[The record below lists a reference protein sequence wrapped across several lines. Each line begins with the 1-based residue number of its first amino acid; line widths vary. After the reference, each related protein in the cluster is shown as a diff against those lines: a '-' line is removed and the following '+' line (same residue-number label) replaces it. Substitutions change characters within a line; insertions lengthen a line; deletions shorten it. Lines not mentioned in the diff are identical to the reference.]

1 MGALNSVGLWT
12 IIGLLGV
19 AVPVIIHLLYRKHR
33 RQTDWAAMELL
44 RKALVTR
51 SGQVKIEDLLILVL
65 RCLVLA
71 LLALALMRITL
82 DSKSVIGEERIGMV
96 VAIDASYSMNH
107 GEQSRFESA
116 VTKAREIFKTAKEG
130 DPVSIVLMS
139 SRPEILL
146 RTARYDPVQVE
157 AIFDAIDPAAE
168 EGAEGAGPNSL
179 NLETNIELLDEL
191 VAELKTPGKE
201 VFLITDSQEM
211 DWAELP
217 PAARDSLENL
227 QENANVFV
235 IPAVTEGEN
244 NLAIESLNYTSG
256 SLRKSGLARFTALVR
271 NTGRSSEEGAYVDF
285 FVDDTRIKRLTVGSL
300 AAGES
305 RPLAFT
311 TQFDSAGDVRLRAE
325 LSKDA
330 LLDDNV
336 RHAVARI
343 RPGISV
349 LLLEGDIES
358 VVGNRSGGY
367 YAKVALSPRG
377 SDEDGGVVVNE
388 IDPADFPLEK
398 LKDYDVVVM
407 NNVLTVSPSMA
418 KRLKRFVSEGGGLIV
433 FAGNRVEASAYNESL
448 GAAGEEILPAE
459 LGEISSSE
467 TEEGWTMEA
476 TKSDH
481 LLARLTARYPEKLL
495 DAIRITKQIEA
506 TPAENGEVLITSQS
520 GNPVL
525 LSRSTG
531 SGTVLLFTTSASKRW
546 NNLPREPLYT
556 ILLQQ
561 AVTMLTSD
569 PDRLQL
575 TVGNDASLPITNR
588 EAGEFVALF
597 KYPGGVM
604 SPDTKEPEEIRV
616 IQNGDQMAAPVSL
629 TTHGIYE
636 IKAEGDKPGV
646 VFAANV
652 NTSESNVRVV
662 ESAVLSNTLDS
673 IGVKVIRG
681 EGSMSNAIEKERR
694 GSELSQRLLLTALI
708 IFILQSIL
716 ARRFTNR
723 INRED
728 TKDLSTTLQMSQ
740 VAAARRS

>member
-12 IIGLLGV
+12 IIGLLGI
-19 AVPVIIHLLYRKHR
+19 AVPIIIHLLYRKHR

-65 RCLVLA
+65 RCLALA

-82 DSKSVIGEERIGMV
+82 DSNSAIGEKRIGMV

-107 GEQSRFESA
+107 GEFSRFKSA
-116 VTKAREIFKTAKEG
+116 VAKAEEILKQTAKEG

-146 RTARYDPVQVE
+146 RSARYDPVQVE
-157 AIFDAIDPAAE
+157 TILKALNS
-168 EGAEGAGPNSL
+168 AGPNSL

-191 VAELKTPGKE
+191 VAELKTPAKE

-217 PAARDSLENL
+217 PAALNSLENL

-235 IPAVTEGEN
+235 IPAVTEGED
-244 NLAIESLNYTSG
+244 NLAIESLNYTWG
-256 SLRKSGLARFTALVR
+256 SLRKSGEARFTALVR
-271 NTGRSSEEGAYVDF
+271 NTGRSSDESAILEF
-285 FVDDTRIKRLTVGSL
+285 FVDDTRTKRVAVGSL

-305 RPLAFT
+305 RPIEFT
-311 TQFDSAGDVRLRAE
+311 TQFDKAGNVSLRAE
-325 LSKDA
+325 LSKDGLA
-330 LLDDNV
+330 DDNV
-336 RHAVARI
+336 RYAVAQI
-343 RPGISV
+343 RPGIRV
-349 LLLEGDIES
+349 LLLEGDIEN

-367 YAKVALSPRG
+367 YAKVALSPQD
-377 SDEDGGVVVNE
+377 SDEEEGVIVNE
-388 IDPADFPLEK
+388 IDPADFALEK

-407 NNVLTVSPSMA
+407 NNVLTVSPSSA

-433 FAGNRVEASAYNESL
+433 FAGDRVEASDYNQSL
-448 GAAGEEILPAE
+448 GAAGEGILPAE
-459 LGEISSSE
+459 LGEVSSSE

-476 TKSDH
+476 AKSDH

-495 DAIRITKQIEA
+495 DAIRITKQFEA
-506 TPAENGEVLITSQS
+506 TPTENSEVLITSQS

-531 SGTVLLFTTSASKRW
+531 SGTILLFTTSASKRW
-546 NNLPREPLYT
+546 NNLPREPLYA

-575 TVGNDASLPITNR
+575 TVGNDASLLLTKR
-588 EAGEFVALF
+588 EAGEFVDLLR
-597 KYPGGVM
+597 
-604 SPDTKEPEEIRV
+604 PDTKEPEEIRV
-616 IQNGDQMAAPVSL
+616 IQNGDQLAAPVSL
-629 TTHGIYE
+629 TKRGIYE
-636 IKAEGDKPGV
+636 IKAEEGKPGV
-646 VFAANV
+646 AIAANV
-652 NTSESNVRVV
+652 NASESNVRIV
-662 ESAVLSNTLDS
+662 ESAALSNTLDS
-673 IGVKVIRG
+673 TGVQVLNR
-681 EGSMSNAIEKERR
+681 EGSTSKAIKDARR
-694 GSELSQRLLLTALI
+694 GSELSQRLLLAALI
-708 IFILQSIL
+708 VFILQSIL

-728 TKDLSTTLQMSQ
+728 IKDLSTTLQMSQ

>member
-19 AVPVIIHLLYRKHR
+19 AVPIIIHLLYRKHR

-65 RCLVLA
+65 RCLALA

-82 DSKSVIGEERIGMV
+82 DSNSAIGEKRIGMV

-107 GEQSRFESA
+107 GEFSRFQSA
-116 VTKAREIFKTAKEG
+116 VAKASEILEKTAKEG
-130 DPVSIVLMS
+130 DPISIILMS

-146 RTARYDPVQVE
+146 RSARYDPVQVKT
-157 AIFDAIDPAAE
+157 ILDALD
-168 EGAEGAGPNSL
+168 GAGPNSL

-191 VAELKTPGKE
+191 VAELKTPAKE

-217 PAARDSLENL
+217 PAALNSLENL

-235 IPAVTEGEN
+235 IPAVTEGED
-244 NLAIESLNYTSG
+244 NLAIESLNYTWG
-256 SLRKSGLARFTALVR
+256 SLRKSGEARFTALVR
-271 NTGRSSEEGAYVDF
+271 NTGRSSDESAILEFYI
-285 FVDDTRIKRLTVGSL
+285 DDTRTKRVAVGSL

-305 RPLAFT
+305 RPIEFT
-311 TQFDSAGDVRLRAE
+311 TQFDKAGNVRLRAE
-325 LSKDA
+325 LVNNDGLA
-330 LLDDNV
+330 DDNV
-336 RHAVARI
+336 RYAVAQI
-343 RPGISV
+343 RPGIRV
-349 LLLEGDIES
+349 LLLEGDIEN

-367 YAKVALSPRG
+367 YAKVALSPQD
-377 SDEDGGVVVNE
+377 SDEEEGVIVNE
-388 IDPADFPLEK
+388 IDPADFALEK

-407 NNVLTVSPSMA
+407 NNVLTVSPSSA

-433 FAGNRVEASAYNESL
+433 FAGDRVEASAYNQSL
-448 GAAGEEILPAE
+448 GAAGEGILPAE
-459 LGEISSSE
+459 LGEVSSSE

-476 TKSDH
+476 AKSDH

-495 DAIRITKQIEA
+495 DAIRITKQFEA
-506 TPAENGEVLITSQS
+506 TPTENSEVLITSQS

-546 NNLPREPLYT
+546 NNLPREPLYA

-575 TVGNDASLPITNR
+575 TVGNDASLPLTKR
-588 EAGEFVALF
+588 EAGEFVDLLR
-597 KYPGGVM
+597 
-604 SPDTKEPEEIRV
+604 PDTEEPEEIRV
-616 IQNGDQMAAPVSL
+616 IQNGDQLAAPVSL
-629 TTHGIYE
+629 TKRGIYE
-636 IKAEGDKPGV
+636 IKAEEGKPGV
-646 VFAANV
+646 AIAANV
-652 NTSESNVRVV
+652 NASESNVRVV
-662 ESAVLSNTLDS
+662 ESAALSNTLDS
-673 IGVKVIRG
+673 TGVQVLDR
-681 EGSMSNAIEKERR
+681 EGSTSKAIEDARR
-694 GSELSQRLLLTALI
+694 GSELSQRLLLAALI
-708 IFILQSIL
+708 VFILQSIL

-723 INRED
+723 INREG

-740 VAAARRS
+740 VAAARRT

>member
-12 IIGLLGV
+12 IIGLLGI
-19 AVPVIIHLLYRKHR
+19 AVPIIIHLLYRKHR

-51 SGQVKIEDLLILVL
+51 SGQVKIEDLLILAL
-65 RCLVLA
+65 RCLALA

-82 DSKSVIGEERIGMV
+82 DPNSAIGEKRIGMV

-107 GEQSRFESA
+107 GEFSRFNSA
-116 VTKAREIFKTAKEG
+116 VAKAREILEKTAKEG
-130 DPVSIVLMS
+130 DPVSIILMS

-146 RTARYDPVQVE
+146 RSARYDPVQVKT
-157 AIFDAIDPAAE
+157 ILDALD
-168 EGAEGAGPNSL
+168 GAGPNSL

-191 VAELKTPGKE
+191 VAELKTPAKE

-217 PAARDSLENL
+217 PAARNSLENL

-235 IPAVTEGEN
+235 IPAVTEGED
-244 NLAIESLNYTSG
+244 NLAIESLNYTWG
-256 SLRKSGLARFTALVR
+256 SLRKSGEARFTALVR
-271 NTGRSSEEGAYVDF
+271 NTGRSSEESATLEF
-285 FVDDTRIKRLTVGSL
+285 SIDDTLTKRVAVGSL

-305 RPLAFT
+305 RPIEFT
-311 TQFDSAGDVRLRAE
+311 TQFEKAGNVSLRAE
-325 LSKDA
+325 LSKDDLA
-330 LLDDNV
+330 DDNV

-343 RPGISV
+343 RPGIRV
-349 LLLEGDIES
+349 LLLEGDIEN

-367 YAKVALSPRG
+367 YAKVALSPQD
-377 SDEDGGVVVNE
+377 SDEEEGVVVNE
-388 IDPADFPLEK
+388 IDPADFALEK
-398 LKDYDVVVM
+398 LKDYDVVVI
-407 NNVLTVSPSMA
+407 NNVLTVSPSTA

-433 FAGNRVEASAYNESL
+433 FAGDRVEASAYNQSL
-448 GAAGEEILPAE
+448 GAAGEGILPGE
-459 LGEISSSE
+459 LGEVSSSE

-476 TKSDH
+476 AKSDH

-506 TPAENGEVLITSQS
+506 TPTENGEVLITSQS

-531 SGTVLLFTTSASKRW
+531 AGTVLLFTTSASKRW
-546 NNLPREPLYT
+546 NNLPREPLYA

-575 TVGNDASLPITNR
+575 TVGNDASLPLTKR
-588 EAGEFVALF
+588 EAGEFVDLLR
-597 KYPGGVM
+597 PG
-604 SPDTKEPEEIRV
+604 TEEPEEIRV
-616 IQNGDQMAAPVSL
+616 IQNGDQLAAPVSL
-629 TTHGIYE
+629 TKHGIYE
-636 IKAEGDKPGV
+636 IKAEEGKPGV
-646 VFAANV
+646 AMAANV
-652 NTSESNVRVV
+652 NASESNVRVV
-662 ESAVLSNTLDS
+662 ESAALSNTLDS
-673 IGVKVIRG
+673 TGVQVLNR
-681 EGSMSNAIEKERR
+681 EGSTSKAIEDARR
-694 GSELSQRLLLTALI
+694 GSELSQRLLLAALI
-708 IFILQSIL
+708 VFILQSIL

-723 INRED
+723 INKDD

>member
-12 IIGLLGV
+12 IIGLLGI
-19 AVPVIIHLLYRKHR
+19 AVPIIIHLLYRKHR

-65 RCLVLA
+65 RCLALV

-82 DSKSVIGEERIGMV
+82 DSNSAIGEKRIGMV

-107 GEQSRFESA
+107 GEFSRFKSA
-116 VTKAREIFKTAKEG
+116 VAKAEEILKQTAKEG

-146 RTARYDPVQVE
+146 RSARYDPVQVE
-157 AIFDAIDPAAE
+157 TILKALNS
-168 EGAEGAGPNSL
+168 AGPNSL

-191 VAELKTPGKE
+191 VAELKTPAKE

-217 PAARDSLENL
+217 PAALNSLENL

-235 IPAVTEGEN
+235 IPAVTEGED
-244 NLAIESLNYTSG
+244 NLAIESLNYTWG
-256 SLRKSGLARFTALVR
+256 SLRKSGEARFTALVR
-271 NTGRSSEEGAYVDF
+271 NTGRSSDESATLEF
-285 FVDDTRIKRLTVGSL
+285 FIDDTRTKRVAVGSL

-305 RPLAFT
+305 RPIEFT
-311 TQFDSAGDVRLRAE
+311 TQFDKAGNVRLRAE
-325 LSKDA
+325 LVNNDGLA
-330 LLDDNV
+330 DDNV
-336 RHAVARI
+336 RYAVAQI
-343 RPGISV
+343 RPGIRV
-349 LLLEGDIES
+349 LLLEGDIEN

-367 YAKVALSPRG
+367 YAKVALSPQD
-377 SDEDGGVVVNE
+377 SDEEEGVIVNE
-388 IDPADFPLEK
+388 IDPADFALEK

-407 NNVLTVSPSMA
+407 NNVLTVSPSSA

-433 FAGNRVEASAYNESL
+433 FAGDRVEASDYNQSL
-448 GAAGEEILPAE
+448 GAAGEGILPAE
-459 LGEISSSE
+459 LGEVSSSE

-476 TKSDH
+476 AKSDH

-495 DAIRITKQIEA
+495 DAIRITKQFEA
-506 TPAENGEVLITSQS
+506 TPTENSEVLITSQS

-546 NNLPREPLYT
+546 NNLPREPLYA

-561 AVTMLTSD
+561 AVTMLTSN

-575 TVGNDASLPITNR
+575 TVGNDASLLLTKR
-588 EAGEFVALF
+588 EAGEFVDLLR
-597 KYPGGVM
+597 
-604 SPDTKEPEEIRV
+604 PDTKEPEEIRV
-616 IQNGDQMAAPVSL
+616 IQNGDQLAAPVSL
-629 TTHGIYE
+629 TKRGIYE
-636 IKAEGDKPGV
+636 IKAEEGKPGV
-646 VFAANV
+646 AIAANV
-652 NTSESNVRVV
+652 NASESNVRIV
-662 ESAVLSNTLDS
+662 ESAALSNTLDS
-673 IGVKVIRG
+673 TGVQVLNR
-681 EGSMSNAIEKERR
+681 EGSPSKAIKDARR
-694 GSELSQRLLLTALI
+694 GSELSQRLLLAALI
-708 IFILQSIL
+708 VFILQSIL

-728 TKDLSTTLQMSQ
+728 IKDLSTTLQMSQ

>member
-12 IIGLLGV
+12 IIGLLGI
-19 AVPVIIHLLYRKHR
+19 AVPIIIHLLYRKHR

-65 RCLVLA
+65 RCLALA

-82 DSKSVIGEERIGMV
+82 DSNSAIGEKRIGMV

-107 GEQSRFESA
+107 GEFSRFKSA
-116 VTKAREIFKTAKEG
+116 VAKAEEILKQTAKEG

-146 RTARYDPVQVE
+146 RSARYDPVQVE
-157 AIFDAIDPAAE
+157 TILKALNS
-168 EGAEGAGPNSL
+168 AGPNSL

-191 VAELKTPGKE
+191 VAELKTPAKE

-217 PAARDSLENL
+217 PAALNSLENL

-235 IPAVTEGEN
+235 IPAVTEGED
-244 NLAIESLNYTSG
+244 NLAIESLNYTWG
-256 SLRKSGLARFTALVR
+256 SLRKSGEARFTALVR
-271 NTGRSSEEGAYVDF
+271 NTGRSSDESATLEF
-285 FVDDTRIKRLTVGSL
+285 FIDDTRTKRVAVGSL

-305 RPLAFT
+305 RPIEFT
-311 TQFDSAGDVRLRAE
+311 TQFDKAGNVRLRAE
-325 LSKDA
+325 LVNNDGLA
-330 LLDDNV
+330 DDNV
-336 RHAVARI
+336 RYAVAQI
-343 RPGISV
+343 RPGIRV
-349 LLLEGDIES
+349 LLLEGDIEN

-367 YAKVALSPRG
+367 YAKVALSPQD
-377 SDEDGGVVVNE
+377 SDEEEGVIVNE
-388 IDPADFPLEK
+388 IDPADFALEK

-407 NNVLTVSPSMA
+407 NNVLTVSPSSA

-433 FAGNRVEASAYNESL
+433 FAGDRVEASDYNQSL
-448 GAAGEEILPAE
+448 GAAGEGILPAE
-459 LGEISSSE
+459 LGEVSSSE

-476 TKSDH
+476 AKSDH

-495 DAIRITKQIEA
+495 DAIRITKQFEA
-506 TPAENGEVLITSQS
+506 TPTENSEVLITSQS

-546 NNLPREPLYT
+546 NNLPREPLYA

-561 AVTMLTSD
+561 AVTILTSN

-575 TVGNDASLPITNR
+575 TVGNDASLLLTKR
-588 EAGEFVALF
+588 EAGEFVDLLR
-597 KYPGGVM
+597 
-604 SPDTKEPEEIRV
+604 PDTKEPEEIRV
-616 IQNGDQMAAPVSL
+616 IQNGDQLAAPVSL
-629 TTHGIYE
+629 TKRGIYE
-636 IKAEGDKPGV
+636 IKAEEGKPGV
-646 VFAANV
+646 AIAANV
-652 NTSESNVRVV
+652 NASESNVRVV
-662 ESAVLSNTLDS
+662 ETAALENTLDS
-673 IGVKVIRG
+673 TGVQVLNR
-681 EGSMSNAIEKERR
+681 EGSPSKAIKDARR
-694 GSELSQRLLLTALI
+694 GSELSQRLLLAALI
-708 IFILQSIL
+708 VFILQSIL

-728 TKDLSTTLQMSQ
+728 IKDLSTTLQMSQ

>member
-12 IIGLLGV
+12 IIGLLGI
-19 AVPVIIHLLYRKHR
+19 AVPIIIHLLYRKHR

-65 RCLVLA
+65 RCLALA

-82 DSKSVIGEERIGMV
+82 DSNSAIGEKRIGMV

-107 GEQSRFESA
+107 GEFSRFKSA
-116 VTKAREIFKTAKEG
+116 VAKAEEILKQTAKEG

-146 RTARYDPVQVE
+146 RSARYDPVQVE
-157 AIFDAIDPAAE
+157 TILKALNS
-168 EGAEGAGPNSL
+168 AGPNSL

-191 VAELKTPGKE
+191 VAELKTPAKE

-217 PAARDSLENL
+217 PAALNSLENL

-235 IPAVTEGEN
+235 IPAVTEGED
-244 NLAIESLNYTSG
+244 NLAIESLNYTWG
-256 SLRKSGLARFTALVR
+256 SLRKSGEARFTALVR
-271 NTGRSSEEGAYVDF
+271 NTGRSSDESAILEF
-285 FVDDTRIKRLTVGSL
+285 FVDDTRTKRVAVGSL

-305 RPLAFT
+305 RPIEFT
-311 TQFDSAGDVRLRAE
+311 TQFDKAGNVSLRAE
-325 LSKDA
+325 LSKDGLA
-330 LLDDNV
+330 DDNV
-336 RHAVARI
+336 RYAVAQI
-343 RPGISV
+343 RPGIRV
-349 LLLEGDIES
+349 LLLEGDIEN

-367 YAKVALSPRG
+367 YAKVALSPQD
-377 SDEDGGVVVNE
+377 SDEEEGVIVNE
-388 IDPADFPLEK
+388 IDPADFALEK

-407 NNVLTVSPSMA
+407 NNVLTVSPSSA

-433 FAGNRVEASAYNESL
+433 FAGDRVEASDYNQSL
-448 GAAGEEILPAE
+448 GAAGEGILPAE
-459 LGEISSSE
+459 LGEVSSSE

-476 TKSDH
+476 AKSDH

-495 DAIRITKQIEA
+495 DAIRITKQFEA
-506 TPAENGEVLITSQS
+506 TPTENSEVLITSQS

-531 SGTVLLFTTSASKRW
+531 SGTILLFTTSASKRW
-546 NNLPREPLYT
+546 NNLPREPLYA

-561 AVTMLTSD
+561 AVTMLTSN

-575 TVGNDASLPITNR
+575 TVGNDASLLLTKR
-588 EAGEFVALF
+588 EAGEFVDLLR
-597 KYPGGVM
+597 
-604 SPDTKEPEEIRV
+604 PDTKEPEEIRV
-616 IQNGDQMAAPVSL
+616 IQNGDQLAAPVSL
-629 TTHGIYE
+629 TKRGIYE
-636 IKAEGDKPGV
+636 IKAEEGKPGV
-646 VFAANV
+646 AIAANV
-652 NTSESNVRVV
+652 NASESNVRIV
-662 ESAVLSNTLDS
+662 ESAALSNTLDS
-673 IGVKVIRG
+673 TGVQVLNR
-681 EGSMSNAIEKERR
+681 EGSPSKAIKDARR
-694 GSELSQRLLLTALI
+694 GSELSQRLLLAALI
-708 IFILQSIL
+708 VFILQSIL

-728 TKDLSTTLQMSQ
+728 IKDLSTTLQMSQ

>member
-12 IIGLLGV
+12 IIGLLGI
-19 AVPVIIHLLYRKHR
+19 AVPIIIHLLYRKHR

-65 RCLVLA
+65 RCLALA

-82 DSKSVIGEERIGMV
+82 DSNSAIGEKRIGMV

-107 GEQSRFESA
+107 GEFSRFKSA
-116 VTKAREIFKTAKEG
+116 VAKAEEILKQTAKEG

-146 RTARYDPVQVE
+146 RSARYDPVQVE
-157 AIFDAIDPAAE
+157 TILKALNS
-168 EGAEGAGPNSL
+168 AGPNSL

-191 VAELKTPGKE
+191 VAELKTPAKE

-217 PAARDSLENL
+217 PAALNSLENL

-235 IPAVTEGEN
+235 IPAVTEGED
-244 NLAIESLNYTSG
+244 NLAIESLNYTWG
-256 SLRKSGLARFTALVR
+256 SLRKSGEARFTALVR
-271 NTGRSSEEGAYVDF
+271 NTGRSSDESATLEF
-285 FVDDTRIKRLTVGSL
+285 FIDDTRTKRVAVGSL

-305 RPLAFT
+305 RPIEFT
-311 TQFDSAGDVRLRAE
+311 TQFDKAGNVRLRAE
-325 LSKDA
+325 LVNNDGLA
-330 LLDDNV
+330 DDNV
-336 RHAVARI
+336 RYAVAQI
-343 RPGISV
+343 RPGIRV
-349 LLLEGDIES
+349 LLLEGDIEN

-367 YAKVALSPRG
+367 YAKVALSPQD
-377 SDEDGGVVVNE
+377 SDEEEGVIVNE
-388 IDPADFPLEK
+388 IDPADFALEK

-407 NNVLTVSPSMA
+407 NNVLTVSPSSA

-433 FAGNRVEASAYNESL
+433 FAGDRVEASDYNQSL
-448 GAAGEEILPAE
+448 GAAGEGILPAE
-459 LGEISSSE
+459 LGEVSSSE

-476 TKSDH
+476 AKSDH

-495 DAIRITKQIEA
+495 DAIRITKQFEA
-506 TPAENGEVLITSQS
+506 TPTENSEVLITSQS

-546 NNLPREPLYT
+546 NNLPREPLYA

-561 AVTMLTSD
+561 AVTMLTSN

-575 TVGNDASLPITNR
+575 TVGNDASLLLTKR
-588 EAGEFVALF
+588 EAGEFVDLLR
-597 KYPGGVM
+597 
-604 SPDTKEPEEIRV
+604 PDTKEPEEIRV
-616 IQNGDQMAAPVSL
+616 IQNGDQLAAPVSL
-629 TTHGIYE
+629 TKRGIYE
-636 IKAEGDKPGV
+636 IKAEEGKPGV
-646 VFAANV
+646 AIAANV
-652 NTSESNVRVV
+652 NASESNVRGV
-662 ESAVLSNTLDS
+662 ETAALENTLDS
-673 IGVKVIRG
+673 TGVQVLNR
-681 EGSMSNAIEKERR
+681 EGSPSKAIKDARR
-694 GSELSQRLLLTALI
+694 GSELSQRLLLAALI
-708 IFILQSIL
+708 VFILQSIL

>member
-12 IIGLLGV
+12 IIGLLGI
-19 AVPVIIHLLYRKHR
+19 AVPIIIHLLYRKHR

-65 RCLVLA
+65 RCLALA

-82 DSKSVIGEERIGMV
+82 DSNSAIGEKRIGMV

-107 GEQSRFESA
+107 GEFSRFKSA
-116 VTKAREIFKTAKEG
+116 VAKAEEILKQTAKEG

-146 RTARYDPVQVE
+146 RSARYDPVQVE
-157 AIFDAIDPAAE
+157 TILKALNS
-168 EGAEGAGPNSL
+168 AGPNSL

-191 VAELKTPGKE
+191 VAELKTPAKE

-217 PAARDSLENL
+217 PAALNSLENL

-235 IPAVTEGEN
+235 IPAVTEGED
-244 NLAIESLNYTSG
+244 NLAIESLNYTWG
-256 SLRKSGLARFTALVR
+256 SLRKSGEARFTALVR
-271 NTGRSSEEGAYVDF
+271 NTGRSSDESAILEF
-285 FVDDTRIKRLTVGSL
+285 FIDDTRTKRVAVGSL

-305 RPLAFT
+305 RPIEFT
-311 TQFDSAGDVRLRAE
+311 TQFDKAGNVRLRAE
-325 LSKDA
+325 LVNNDGLA
-330 LLDDNV
+330 DDNV
-336 RHAVARI
+336 RYAVAQI
-343 RPGISV
+343 RPGIRV
-349 LLLEGDIES
+349 LLLEGDIEN

-367 YAKVALSPRG
+367 YAKVALSPQD
-377 SDEDGGVVVNE
+377 SDEEEGVIVNE
-388 IDPADFPLEK
+388 IDPADFALEK

-407 NNVLTVSPSMA
+407 NNVLTVSPSSA

-433 FAGNRVEASAYNESL
+433 FAGDRVEASDYNQSL
-448 GAAGEEILPAE
+448 GAAGEGILPAE
-459 LGEISSSE
+459 LGEVSSSE

-476 TKSDH
+476 AKSDH

-495 DAIRITKQIEA
+495 DAIRITKQFEA
-506 TPAENGEVLITSQS
+506 TPTENSEVLITSQS

-546 NNLPREPLYT
+546 NNLPREPLYA

-561 AVTMLTSD
+561 AVTMLTSN

-575 TVGNDASLPITNR
+575 TVGNDASLLLTKR
-588 EAGEFVALF
+588 EAGEFVDLLR
-597 KYPGGVM
+597 
-604 SPDTKEPEEIRV
+604 PDTKEPEEIRV
-616 IQNGDQMAAPVSL
+616 IQNGDQLAAPVSL
-629 TTHGIYE
+629 TKRGIYE
-636 IKAEGDKPGV
+636 IKAEEGKPGV
-646 VFAANV
+646 AIAANV
-652 NTSESNVRVV
+652 NASESNVRIV
-662 ESAVLSNTLDS
+662 ESAALSNTLDS
-673 IGVKVIRG
+673 TGVQVLNR
-681 EGSMSNAIEKERR
+681 EGSPSKAIKDARR
-694 GSELSQRLLLTALI
+694 GSELSQRLLLAALI
-708 IFILQSIL
+708 VFILQSIL

-728 TKDLSTTLQMSQ
+728 IKDLSTTLQMSQ

>member
-12 IIGLLGV
+12 IIGLLGI
-19 AVPVIIHLLYRKHR
+19 AVPIIIHLLYRKHR

-65 RCLVLA
+65 RCLALA

-82 DSKSVIGEERIGMV
+82 DSNSAIGEKRIGMV

-107 GEQSRFESA
+107 GEFSRFKSA
-116 VTKAREIFKTAKEG
+116 VAKAEEILKQTAKEG

-146 RTARYDPVQVE
+146 RSARYDPVQVE
-157 AIFDAIDPAAE
+157 TILKALNS
-168 EGAEGAGPNSL
+168 AGPNSL

-191 VAELKTPGKE
+191 VAELKTPAKE

-217 PAARDSLENL
+217 PAALNSLENL

-235 IPAVTEGEN
+235 IPAVTEGED
-244 NLAIESLNYTSG
+244 NLAIESLNYTWG
-256 SLRKSGLARFTALVR
+256 SLRKSGEARFTALVR
-271 NTGRSSEEGAYVDF
+271 NNGRSSDESATLEF
-285 FVDDTRIKRLTVGSL
+285 FIDDTRTKRVAVGSL

-305 RPLAFT
+305 RPIEFT
-311 TQFDSAGDVRLRAE
+311 TQFDKAGNVRLRAE
-325 LSKDA
+325 LVNNDGLA
-330 LLDDNV
+330 DDNV
-336 RHAVARI
+336 RYAVAQI
-343 RPGISV
+343 RPGIRV
-349 LLLEGDIES
+349 LLLEGDIEN

-367 YAKVALSPRG
+367 YAKVALSPQD
-377 SDEDGGVVVNE
+377 SDEEEGVIVNE
-388 IDPADFPLEK
+388 IDPADFALEK

-407 NNVLTVSPSMA
+407 NNVLTVSPSSA

-433 FAGNRVEASAYNESL
+433 FAGDRVEASDYNQSL
-448 GAAGEEILPAE
+448 GAAGEGILPAE
-459 LGEISSSE
+459 LGEVSSSE

-476 TKSDH
+476 AKSDH

-495 DAIRITKQIEA
+495 DAIRITKQFEA
-506 TPAENGEVLITSQS
+506 TPTENSEVLITSQS

-546 NNLPREPLYT
+546 NNLPREPLYA

-561 AVTMLTSD
+561 AVTMLTSN

-575 TVGNDASLPITNR
+575 TVGNDASLLLTKR
-588 EAGEFVALF
+588 EAGEFVDLLR
-597 KYPGGVM
+597 
-604 SPDTKEPEEIRV
+604 PDTKEPEEIRV
-616 IQNGDQMAAPVSL
+616 IQNGDQLAAPVSL
-629 TTHGIYE
+629 TKRGIYE
-636 IKAEGDKPGV
+636 IKAEEGKPGV
-646 VFAANV
+646 AIAANV
-652 NTSESNVRVV
+652 NASESNVRIV
-662 ESAVLSNTLDS
+662 ESAALSNTLDS
-673 IGVKVIRG
+673 TGVQVLNR
-681 EGSMSNAIEKERR
+681 EGSPSKAIKDARR
-694 GSELSQRLLLTALI
+694 GSELSQRLLLAALI
-708 IFILQSIL
+708 VFILQSIL

>member
-19 AVPVIIHLLYRKHR
+19 AVPIIIHLLYRKHR

-65 RCLVLA
+65 RCLALA

-82 DSKSVIGEERIGMV
+82 DSNSAIGEKRIGMV

-107 GEQSRFESA
+107 GEFSRFKSA
-116 VTKAREIFKTAKEG
+116 VAKAEEILKQTAKEG

-146 RTARYDPVQVE
+146 RSARYDPVQVE
-157 AIFDAIDPAAE
+157 TILKALNS
-168 EGAEGAGPNSL
+168 AGPNSL

-191 VAELKTPGKE
+191 VAELKTPAKE

-217 PAARDSLENL
+217 PAALNSLENL

-235 IPAVTEGEN
+235 IPAVTEGED
-244 NLAIESLNYTSG
+244 NLAIESLNYTWG
-256 SLRKSGLARFTALVR
+256 SLRKSGEARFTALVR
-271 NTGRSSEEGAYVDF
+271 NTGRSSDESATLEF
-285 FVDDTRIKRLTVGSL
+285 FIDDTRTKRVAVGSL

-305 RPLAFT
+305 RPIEFT
-311 TQFDSAGDVRLRAE
+311 TQFDKAGNVRLRAE
-325 LSKDA
+325 LVNNDGLA
-330 LLDDNV
+330 DDNV
-336 RHAVARI
+336 RYAVAQI
-343 RPGISV
+343 RPGIRV
-349 LLLEGDIES
+349 LLLEGDIEN

-367 YAKVALSPRG
+367 YAKVALSPQD
-377 SDEDGGVVVNE
+377 SDEEEGVIVNE
-388 IDPADFPLEK
+388 IDPADFALEK

-407 NNVLTVSPSMA
+407 NNVLTVSPSSA

-433 FAGNRVEASAYNESL
+433 FAGDRVEASDYNQSL
-448 GAAGEEILPAE
+448 GAAGEGILPAE
-459 LGEISSSE
+459 LGEVSSSE

-476 TKSDH
+476 AKSDH

-495 DAIRITKQIEA
+495 DAIRITKQFEA
-506 TPAENGEVLITSQS
+506 TPTENSEVLITSQS

-546 NNLPREPLYT
+546 NNLPREPLYA

-561 AVTMLTSD
+561 AVTMLTSN

-575 TVGNDASLPITNR
+575 TVGNDASLLLTKR
-588 EAGEFVALF
+588 EAGEFVDLLR
-597 KYPGGVM
+597 
-604 SPDTKEPEEIRV
+604 PDTKEPEEIRV
-616 IQNGDQMAAPVSL
+616 IQNGDQLAAPVSL
-629 TTHGIYE
+629 TKRGIYE
-636 IKAEGDKPGV
+636 IKAEEGKPGV
-646 VFAANV
+646 AIAANV
-652 NTSESNVRVV
+652 NASESNVRIV
-662 ESAVLSNTLDS
+662 ESAALSNTLDS
-673 IGVKVIRG
+673 TGVQVLNR
-681 EGSMSNAIEKERR
+681 EGSPSKAIKDARR
-694 GSELSQRLLLTALI
+694 GSELSQRLLLAALI
-708 IFILQSIL
+708 VFILQSIL

>member
-12 IIGLLGV
+12 IIGLLGI
-19 AVPVIIHLLYRKHR
+19 AVPIIIHLLYRKHR

-65 RCLVLA
+65 RCLALA

-82 DSKSVIGEERIGMV
+82 DSNSAIGEKRIGMV

-107 GEQSRFESA
+107 GEFSRFNSA
-116 VTKAREIFKTAKEG
+116 VAKAREILEKTAKEG
-130 DPVSIVLMS
+130 DPVSIILMS

-146 RTARYDPVQVE
+146 RSARYDPVQVKT
-157 AIFDAIDPAAE
+157 ILNTLDS
-168 EGAEGAGPNSL
+168 AGPNSL

-217 PAARDSLENL
+217 PAARNSLENL
-227 QENANVFV
+227 QEKANVFV
-235 IPAVTEGEN
+235 IPAVTEGED
-244 NLAIESLNYTSG
+244 NLAIESLNYTWG
-256 SLRKSGLARFTALVR
+256 SLRKSGEARFTALVR
-271 NTGRSSEEGAYVDF
+271 NTGRSSEESATLEF
-285 FVDDTRIKRLTVGSL
+285 SIDDTLTKRVAVGSL

-305 RPLAFT
+305 RPIEFT
-311 TQFDSAGDVRLRAE
+311 TQFEKAGNVSLRAE
-325 LSKDA
+325 LSKDDLA
-330 LLDDNV
+330 DDNV

-343 RPGISV
+343 RPGIRV
-349 LLLEGDIES
+349 LLLEGDIEN

-367 YAKVALSPRG
+367 YAKVALSPQD
-377 SDEDGGVVVNE
+377 SDEEEGVVVNE
-388 IDPADFPLEK
+388 IDPADFALEK

-407 NNVLTVSPSMA
+407 NNVLTVSPSTA
-418 KRLKRFVSEGGGLIV
+418 KRLKRFVSDGGGLIV
-433 FAGNRVEASAYNESL
+433 FAGDRVEASAYNQSL
-448 GAAGEEILPAE
+448 GAAGEGILPAE
-459 LGEISSSE
+459 LGEVSSSE

-476 TKSDH
+476 AKSDH

-506 TPAENGEVLITSQS
+506 TPTENGEVLITSQS

-546 NNLPREPLYT
+546 NNLPREPLYA

-575 TVGNDASLPITNR
+575 TVGSDASLPLRER
-588 EAGEFVALF
+588 EAGEFVALLT
-597 KYPGGVM
+597 PG
-604 SPDTKEPEEIRV
+604 TEEPEEIRV
-616 IQNGDQMAAPVSL
+616 IQNGDQLTAPVSL
-629 TTHGIYE
+629 TKHGIYE
-636 IKAEGDKPGV
+636 IKAEEGKPGV
-646 VFAANV
+646 AIAANV
-652 NTSESNVRVV
+652 NASESNVRVV
-662 ESAVLSNTLDS
+662 ESAALNNTLDS
-673 IGVKVIRG
+673 TGVQVLSR
-681 EGSMSNAIEKERR
+681 EGSISKAIEDARR
-694 GSELSQRLLLTALI
+694 GSELSHRLLLAALI
-708 IFILQSIL
+708 VFILQRIL

-723 INRED
+723 INKDD

>member
-12 IIGLLGV
+12 IIGLLGI
-19 AVPVIIHLLYRKHR
+19 AVPIIIHLLYRKHR

-51 SGQVKIEDLLILVL
+51 SGQVKIEDLLILFL
-65 RCLVLA
+65 RCLALA

-82 DSKSVIGEERIGMV
+82 DSNSAIGEKRIGMV

-107 GEQSRFESA
+107 GEFSRFDSA
-116 VTKAREIFKTAKEG
+116 VAKAGEILEKTAKEG

-146 RTARYDPVQVE
+146 RSARYDPVQVKTILN
-157 AIFDAIDPAAE
+157 ALDS
-168 EGAEGAGPNSL
+168 AGQNSL

-217 PAARDSLENL
+217 PAARNSLENL

-235 IPAVTEGEN
+235 IPAVTEGED
-244 NLAIESLNYTSG
+244 NLAIESLNYTWG
-256 SLRKSGLARFTALVR
+256 SLRKSGEARFTALVR
-271 NTGRSSEEGAYVDF
+271 NTGRSSEESATLEF
-285 FVDDTRIKRLTVGSL
+285 SIDDTLTKRVAVGSL

-305 RPLAFT
+305 RPIEFT
-311 TQFDSAGDVRLRAE
+311 TQFEKAGNVSLRAE
-325 LSKDA
+325 LSKDDLA
-330 LLDDNV
+330 DDNV

-343 RPGISV
+343 RPGIRV
-349 LLLEGDIES
+349 LLLEGDIEN

-367 YAKVALSPRG
+367 YAKVALSPQD
-377 SDEDGGVVVNE
+377 SDEEEGVVVNE
-388 IDPADFPLEK
+388 IDPADFALEK
-398 LKDYDVVVM
+398 LKDYEVVVM
-407 NNVLTVSPSMA
+407 NNVLTVSPSTA
-418 KRLKRFVSEGGGLIV
+418 KRLKRFVSNGGGLIV
-433 FAGNRVEASAYNESL
+433 FAGDRVEASAYNQSL
-448 GAAGEEILPAE
+448 GAAGEGILPAE
-459 LGEISSSE
+459 LGEVSSSE

-476 TKSDH
+476 AKSDH
-481 LLARLTARYPEKLL
+481 LLSRLTARYPEKLL

-506 TPAENGEVLITSQS
+506 TPTENGEVLITSQS

-546 NNLPREPLYT
+546 NNLPREPLYA

-575 TVGNDASLPITNR
+575 TVGSDASLPLTKR
-588 EAGEFVALF
+588 EAGEFVDLLS
-597 KYPGGVM
+597 PG
-604 SPDTKEPEEIRV
+604 TEEPEEIRV
-616 IQNGDQMAAPVSL
+616 IQNGDQLAAPVSL
-629 TTHGIYE
+629 TKHGIYE
-636 IKAEGDKPGV
+636 IKAEEGKPGV
-646 VFAANV
+646 AIAANV
-652 NTSESNVRVV
+652 NASESNVRVV
-662 ESAVLSNTLDS
+662 ESAALNNTLDS
-673 IGVKVIRG
+673 TGVQVLSR
-681 EGSMSNAIEKERR
+681 EGSISKAIEDARR
-694 GSELSQRLLLTALI
+694 GSELSQRLLLAALI
-708 IFILQSIL
+708 VFILQSVL

-723 INRED
+723 INKDD

>member
-19 AVPVIIHLLYRKHR
+19 AVPIIIHLLYRKHR

-51 SGQVKIEDLLILVL
+51 SGQVKIEDLLILLL
-65 RCLVLA
+65 RCLALA

-107 GEQSRFESA
+107 GLNSRFADA
-116 VTKAREIFKTAKEG
+116 VEKAREIFEGTAKEG

-146 RTARYDPVQVE
+146 RSARYDPIQVKTILDE
-157 AIFDAIDPAAE
+157 LD
-168 EGAEGAGPNSL
+168 GAGPNSL

-217 PAARDSLENL
+217 PAAQDSLENL

-235 IPAVTEGEN
+235 IPAVNAGED
-244 NLAIESLNYTSG
+244 NLAIESLNYTFG
-256 SLRKSGLARFTALVR
+256 SLRKSGEARFTALVR
-271 NTGRSSEEGAYVDF
+271 NTGRRDEKTAKVEFY
-285 FVDDTRIKRLTVGSL
+285 VDDTLIERKQVGSL

-305 RPLAFT
+305 RPLEFT
-311 TQFDSAGDVRLRAE
+311 AQFEKAGNVSLRAE
-325 LSKDA
+325 LTNDDLA
-330 LLDDNV
+330 DDNV

-343 RPGISV
+343 RPGIQV
-349 LLLEGDIES
+349 LLLEGDIENA
-358 VVGNRSGGY
+358 VGNRSGGY
-367 YAKVALSPRG
+367 YAKVALSPRD
-377 SDEDGGVVVNE
+377 SDDEEGVVVNE
-388 IDPADFPLEK
+388 IDPADFALEK
-398 LKDYDVVVM
+398 RLKDYDVVVM
-407 NNVLTVSPSMA
+407 NNVLTVSSSTA
-418 KRLKRFVSEGGGLIV
+418 TKLKRFVSEGGGLIV
-433 FAGNRVEASAYNESL
+433 FAGDRVEASTYNQSL
-448 GAAGEEILPAE
+448 GAAGEGILPAE
-459 LGEISSSE
+459 LGEVSSSE

-476 TKSDH
+476 AKSDH
-481 LLARLTARYPEKLL
+481 LLAQLTARYPEKLL

-506 TPAENGEVLITSQS
+506 TPIENGEVLITSQS

-546 NNLPREPLYT
+546 NNLPREPLYA

-575 TVGNDASLPITNR
+575 TVGSDASLPLTER
-588 EAGEFVALF
+588 AAGDFVDLLS
-597 KYPGGVM
+597 PG
-604 SPDTKEPEEIRV
+604 TEEPEKIRV
-616 IQNGDQMAAPVSL
+616 IQNGDQLAAPVSL
-629 TTHGIYE
+629 TKHGIYE
-636 IKAEGDKPGV
+636 IKAEEDKPGV
-646 VFAANV
+646 AIAANV
-652 NTSESNVRVV
+652 NASESNVRVV
-662 ESAVLSNTLDS
+662 ESAALTNTLDPT
-673 IGVKVIRG
+673 GVKVLSR
-681 EGSMSNAIEKERR
+681 EGSMSQAIEKERR
-694 GSELSQRLLLTALI
+694 GSELSHRLLLAALI
-708 IFILQSIL
+708 VFILQSIL

-728 TKDLSTTLQMSQ
+728 TKDLSATLQMSQ

>member
-12 IIGLLGV
+12 IIGLLGI
-19 AVPVIIHLLYRKHR
+19 AVPIIIHLLYRKHR

-65 RCLVLA
+65 RCLALA

-82 DSKSVIGEERIGMV
+82 DSNSAIGEKRIGMV

-107 GEQSRFESA
+107 GEFSRFKSA
-116 VTKAREIFKTAKEG
+116 VAKAEEILKQTAKEG

-146 RTARYDPVQVE
+146 RSARYDPVQVE
-157 AIFDAIDPAAE
+157 TILKALNS
-168 EGAEGAGPNSL
+168 AGPNSL

-191 VAELKTPGKE
+191 VAELKTPAKE

-217 PAARDSLENL
+217 PAALNSLENL

-235 IPAVTEGEN
+235 VPAVTEGED
-244 NLAIESLNYTSG
+244 NLAIESLNYTWG
-256 SLRKSGLARFTALVR
+256 SLRKSGEARFTALVR
-271 NTGRSSEEGAYVDF
+271 NTGRSSDESATLEF
-285 FVDDTRIKRLTVGSL
+285 FIDDTRTKRVAVGSL

-305 RPLAFT
+305 RPIEFT
-311 TQFDSAGDVRLRAE
+311 TQFDKAGNVRLRAE
-325 LSKDA
+325 LVNNDGLA
-330 LLDDNV
+330 DDNV
-336 RHAVARI
+336 RYAVAQI
-343 RPGISV
+343 RPGIRV
-349 LLLEGDIES
+349 LLLEGDIEN

-367 YAKVALSPRG
+367 YAKVALSPQD
-377 SDEDGGVVVNE
+377 SDEEEGVIVNE
-388 IDPADFPLEK
+388 IDPADFALEK

-407 NNVLTVSPSMA
+407 NNVLTVSPSSA

-433 FAGNRVEASAYNESL
+433 FAGDRVEASDYNQSL
-448 GAAGEEILPAE
+448 GAAGEGILPAE
-459 LGEISSSE
+459 LGEVSSSE

-476 TKSDH
+476 AKSDH

-495 DAIRITKQIEA
+495 DAIRITKQFEA
-506 TPAENGEVLITSQS
+506 TPTENSEVLITSQS

-546 NNLPREPLYT
+546 NNLPREPLYA

-561 AVTMLTSD
+561 AVTMLTSN

-575 TVGNDASLPITNR
+575 TVGNDASLLLTKR
-588 EAGEFVALF
+588 EAGEFVDLLR
-597 KYPGGVM
+597 
-604 SPDTKEPEEIRV
+604 PDTKEPEEIRV
-616 IQNGDQMAAPVSL
+616 IQNGDQLAAPVSL
-629 TTHGIYE
+629 TKRGIYE
-636 IKAEGDKPGV
+636 IKAEEGKPGV
-646 VFAANV
+646 AIAANV
-652 NTSESNVRVV
+652 NASESNVRIV
-662 ESAVLSNTLDS
+662 ESAALSNTLDS
-673 IGVKVIRG
+673 TGVQVLNR
-681 EGSMSNAIEKERR
+681 EGSPSKAIKDARR
-694 GSELSQRLLLTALI
+694 GSELSQRLLLAALI
-708 IFILQSIL
+708 VFILQSIL

>member
-12 IIGLLGV
+12 IIGLLGI
-19 AVPVIIHLLYRKHR
+19 AVPIIIHLLYRKHR

-51 SGQVKIEDLLILVL
+51 SGQVKIEDLLILAL
-65 RCLVLA
+65 RCLALA

-82 DSKSVIGEERIGMV
+82 DSNSAIGEKRIGMV

-107 GEQSRFESA
+107 GEFSRFKSA
-116 VTKAREIFKTAKEG
+116 VAKASEILEKTAKEG
-130 DPVSIVLMS
+130 DPVSIILMS

-146 RTARYDPVQVE
+146 RSARYDPVQVKT
-157 AIFDAIDPAAE
+157 ILDALD
-168 EGAEGAGPNSL
+168 GAGPNSL

-191 VAELKTPGKE
+191 VAELKTPAKE

-217 PAARDSLENL
+217 PAARNSLENL

-235 IPAVTEGEN
+235 IPAVTEGED
-244 NLAIESLNYTSG
+244 NLAIESLNYTWG
-256 SLRKSGLARFTALVR
+256 SLRKSGEARFTALVR
-271 NTGRSSEEGAYVDF
+271 NTGRSSEESATLEF
-285 FVDDTRIKRLTVGSL
+285 SIDDTLTKRVAVGSL

-305 RPLAFT
+305 RPIEFT
-311 TQFDSAGDVRLRAE
+311 TQFDKAGIVSLRAE
-325 LSKDA
+325 LSPDA
-330 LLDDNV
+330 LADDNV

-343 RPGISV
+343 RPGIRV
-349 LLLEGDIES
+349 LLLEGDIEN

-367 YAKVALSPRG
+367 YAKVALSPQD
-377 SDEDGGVVVNE
+377 SDEEEGVVVNE
-388 IDPADFPLEK
+388 IDPADFALEK

-433 FAGNRVEASAYNESL
+433 FAGDRVEASAYNQSL
-448 GAAGEEILPAE
+448 GAAGEGILPAD
-459 LGEISSSE
+459 LGEVSSSE

-476 TKSDH
+476 AKSDH

-495 DAIRITKQIEA
+495 DAIRITKQFEA
-506 TPAENGEVLITSQS
+506 TPTENSEVLITSQS

-546 NNLPREPLYT
+546 NNLPREPLYA

-575 TVGNDASLPITNR
+575 TVGNDASLPLTKR
-588 EAGEFVALF
+588 EAGEFVDLLR
-597 KYPGGVM
+597 PG
-604 SPDTKEPEEIRV
+604 TEEPEEIRV
-616 IQNGDQMAAPVSL
+616 IQNGDQLAAPVSL
-629 TTHGIYE
+629 TKHGIYE
-636 IKAEGDKPGV
+636 IKAEEGKPGV
-646 VFAANV
+646 AIAANV
-652 NTSESNVRVV
+652 NASESNVRVV
-662 ESAVLSNTLDS
+662 ESAALRNTLDS
-673 IGVKVIRG
+673 TGVQVFNR
-681 EGSMSNAIEKERR
+681 EGSLSKTITDARR
-694 GSELSQRLLLTALI
+694 GSELSQRLLLAALI
-708 IFILQSIL
+708 VFILQSIL

-723 INRED
+723 IIRED

>member
-12 IIGLLGV
+12 IIGLLGI
-19 AVPVIIHLLYRKHR
+19 AVPIIIHLLYRKHR

-65 RCLVLA
+65 RCLALA

-82 DSKSVIGEERIGMV
+82 DSNSAIGEKRIGMV

-107 GEQSRFESA
+107 GEFSRFKSA
-116 VTKAREIFKTAKEG
+116 VAKAEEILKQTAKEG

-146 RTARYDPVQVE
+146 RSARYDPVQVE
-157 AIFDAIDPAAE
+157 TILKALNS
-168 EGAEGAGPNSL
+168 AGPNSL

-191 VAELKTPGKE
+191 VAELKTPAKE

-217 PAARDSLENL
+217 PTALNSLENL

-235 IPAVTEGEN
+235 IPAVTEGED
-244 NLAIESLNYTSG
+244 NLAVESLNYTWG
-256 SLRKSGLARFTALVR
+256 SLRKSGEARFTALVR
-271 NTGRSSEEGAYVDF
+271 NTGRSSDESATLEF
-285 FVDDTRIKRLTVGSL
+285 FIDDTRTKRVAVGSL

-305 RPLAFT
+305 RPIEFT
-311 TQFDSAGDVRLRAE
+311 TQFDKAGNVRLRAE
-325 LSKDA
+325 LVNNDGLA
-330 LLDDNV
+330 DDNV
-336 RHAVARI
+336 RYAVAQI
-343 RPGISV
+343 RPGIRV
-349 LLLEGDIES
+349 LLLEGDIEN

-367 YAKVALSPRG
+367 YAKVALSPQD
-377 SDEDGGVVVNE
+377 SDEEEGVIVNE
-388 IDPADFPLEK
+388 IDPADFALEK

-407 NNVLTVSPSMA
+407 NNVLTVSPSSA

-433 FAGNRVEASAYNESL
+433 FAGDRVEASAYNQSL
-448 GAAGEEILPAE
+448 GAAGEGILPAE
-459 LGEISSSE
+459 LGEVSSSE

-476 TKSDH
+476 AKSDH

-495 DAIRITKQIEA
+495 DAIRITKQFEA
-506 TPAENGEVLITSQS
+506 TPTENSEVLITSQS

-546 NNLPREPLYT
+546 NNLPREPLYA

-561 AVTMLTSD
+561 AVTMLTSN

-575 TVGNDASLPITNR
+575 TVGNDASLLLTKR
-588 EAGEFVALF
+588 EAGEFVDLLR
-597 KYPGGVM
+597 
-604 SPDTKEPEEIRV
+604 PDTKEPEEIRV
-616 IQNGDQMAAPVSL
+616 IQNGDQLAAPVSL
-629 TTHGIYE
+629 TKRGIYE
-636 IKAEGDKPGV
+636 IKAEEGKPGV
-646 VFAANV
+646 AIAANV
-652 NTSESNVRVV
+652 NASESNVRIV
-662 ESAVLSNTLDS
+662 ESAALSNTLDS
-673 IGVKVIRG
+673 TGVQVLNR
-681 EGSMSNAIEKERR
+681 EGSPSKAIKDARR
-694 GSELSQRLLLTALI
+694 GSELSQRLLLAALI
-708 IFILQSIL
+708 VFILQSIL

-728 TKDLSTTLQMSQ
+728 IKDLSTTLQMSQ

>member
-12 IIGLLGV
+12 IIGLLGI
-19 AVPVIIHLLYRKHR
+19 AVPIIIHLLYRKHR

-65 RCLVLA
+65 RCLALA

-82 DSKSVIGEERIGMV
+82 DSNSAIGEKRIGMV

-107 GEQSRFESA
+107 GEFSRFKSA
-116 VTKAREIFKTAKEG
+116 VAKAEEILKQTAKEG

-146 RTARYDPVQVE
+146 RSARYDPVQVE
-157 AIFDAIDPAAE
+157 TILKALNS
-168 EGAEGAGPNSL
+168 AGPNSL

-191 VAELKTPGKE
+191 VAELKTPAKE

-217 PAARDSLENL
+217 PTALNSLENL

-235 IPAVTEGEN
+235 IPAVTEGED
-244 NLAIESLNYTSG
+244 NLAIESLNYTWG
-256 SLRKSGLARFTALVR
+256 SLRKSGEARFTALVR
-271 NTGRSSEEGAYVDF
+271 NTGRSSDESATLEF
-285 FVDDTRIKRLTVGSL
+285 FIDDTRTKRVAVGSL

-305 RPLAFT
+305 RPIEFT
-311 TQFDSAGDVRLRAE
+311 TQFDKAGNVRLRAE
-325 LSKDA
+325 LVNNDGLA
-330 LLDDNV
+330 DDNV
-336 RHAVARI
+336 RYAVAQI
-343 RPGISV
+343 RPGIRV
-349 LLLEGDIES
+349 LLLEGDIEN

-367 YAKVALSPRG
+367 YAKVALSPQD
-377 SDEDGGVVVNE
+377 SDEEEGVIVNE
-388 IDPADFPLEK
+388 IDPADFALEK

-407 NNVLTVSPSMA
+407 NNVLTVSPSSA

-433 FAGNRVEASAYNESL
+433 FAGDRVEASAYNQSL
-448 GAAGEEILPAE
+448 GAAGEGILPAE
-459 LGEISSSE
+459 LGEVSSSE

-476 TKSDH
+476 AKSDH

-495 DAIRITKQIEA
+495 DAIRITKQFEA
-506 TPAENGEVLITSQS
+506 TPTENSEVLITSQS

-546 NNLPREPLYT
+546 NNLPREPLYA

-561 AVTMLTSD
+561 AVTMLTSN

-575 TVGNDASLPITNR
+575 TVGNDASLLLTKR
-588 EAGEFVALF
+588 EAGEFVDLLR
-597 KYPGGVM
+597 
-604 SPDTKEPEEIRV
+604 PDTKEPEEIRV
-616 IQNGDQMAAPVSL
+616 IQNGDQLAAPVSL
-629 TTHGIYE
+629 TKRGIYE
-636 IKAEGDKPGV
+636 IKAEEGKPGV
-646 VFAANV
+646 AIAANV
-652 NTSESNVRVV
+652 NASESNVRIV
-662 ESAVLSNTLDS
+662 ESAALSNTLDS
-673 IGVKVIRG
+673 TGVQVLNR
-681 EGSMSNAIEKERR
+681 EGSPSKAIKDARR
-694 GSELSQRLLLTALI
+694 GSELSQRLLLAALI
-708 IFILQSIL
+708 VFILQSIL

-728 TKDLSTTLQMSQ
+728 IKDLSTTLQMSQ

>member
-19 AVPVIIHLLYRKHR
+19 AVPIIIHLLYRKHR

-65 RCLVLA
+65 RCLALA

-82 DSKSVIGEERIGMV
+82 DSNSAIGEKRIGMV

-107 GEQSRFESA
+107 GEFSRFQSA
-116 VTKAREIFKTAKEG
+116 VAKASEILEKTAKEG
-130 DPVSIVLMS
+130 DPISIILMS

-146 RTARYDPVQVE
+146 RSARYDPVQVKT
-157 AIFDAIDPAAE
+157 ILDALD
-168 EGAEGAGPNSL
+168 GAGPNSL

-191 VAELKTPGKE
+191 VAELKTPAKE

-217 PAARDSLENL
+217 PAALNSLENL

-235 IPAVTEGEN
+235 IPAVTEGED
-244 NLAIESLNYTSG
+244 NLAIESLNYTWG
-256 SLRKSGLARFTALVR
+256 SLRKSGEARFTALVR
-271 NTGRSSEEGAYVDF
+271 NTGRSSDESAILEFYI
-285 FVDDTRIKRLTVGSL
+285 DDTRTKRVAVGSL

-305 RPLAFT
+305 RPIEFT
-311 TQFDSAGDVRLRAE
+311 TQFDKAGNVRLRAE
-325 LSKDA
+325 LVNNDGLA
-330 LLDDNV
+330 DDNV
-336 RHAVARI
+336 RYAVAQI
-343 RPGISV
+343 RPGIRV
-349 LLLEGDIES
+349 LLLEGDIEN

-367 YAKVALSPRG
+367 YAKVALSPQD
-377 SDEDGGVVVNE
+377 SDEEEGVIVNE
-388 IDPADFPLEK
+388 IDPADFALEK

-407 NNVLTVSPSMA
+407 NNVLTVSPSSA

-433 FAGNRVEASAYNESL
+433 FAGDRVEASAYNQSL
-448 GAAGEEILPAE
+448 GAAGEGILPAE
-459 LGEISSSE
+459 LGEVSSSE

-476 TKSDH
+476 AKSDH

-495 DAIRITKQIEA
+495 DAIRITKQFEA
-506 TPAENGEVLITSQS
+506 TPTENSEVLITSQS

-546 NNLPREPLYT
+546 NNLPREPLYA

-575 TVGNDASLPITNR
+575 TVGNDASLPLTKR
-588 EAGEFVALF
+588 EAGEFVDLLR
-597 KYPGGVM
+597 
-604 SPDTKEPEEIRV
+604 PDTEEPEEIRV
-616 IQNGDQMAAPVSL
+616 IQNGDQLAAPVSL
-629 TTHGIYE
+629 TKRGIYE
-636 IKAEGDKPGV
+636 IKAEEGKPGV
-646 VFAANV
+646 AIAANV
-652 NTSESNVRVV
+652 NASESNVRVV
-662 ESAVLSNTLDS
+662 ESAALSNTLDS
-673 IGVKVIRG
+673 TGVQVLDR
-681 EGSMSNAIEKERR
+681 EGPTSKTIKDARR
-694 GSELSQRLLLTALI
+694 GSELSQRLLLAALI
-708 IFILQSIL
+708 VFILQSIL

-723 INRED
+723 INREG

-740 VAAARRS
+740 VAAARRT

>member
-12 IIGLLGV
+12 IIGLLGI
-19 AVPVIIHLLYRKHR
+19 AVPIIIHLLYRKHR

-65 RCLVLA
+65 RCLALA

-82 DSKSVIGEERIGMV
+82 DSNSAIGEKRIGMV

-107 GEQSRFESA
+107 GEFSRFKSA
-116 VTKAREIFKTAKEG
+116 VAKAEEILKQTAKEG

-146 RTARYDPVQVE
+146 RSARYDPVQVE
-157 AIFDAIDPAAE
+157 TILKALNS
-168 EGAEGAGPNSL
+168 AGPNSL

-191 VAELKTPGKE
+191 VAELKTPAKE

-217 PAARDSLENL
+217 PAALNSLENL

-235 IPAVTEGEN
+235 IPAVTEGED
-244 NLAIESLNYTSG
+244 NLAIESLNYTWG
-256 SLRKSGLARFTALVR
+256 SLRKSGEARFTALVR
-271 NTGRSSEEGAYVDF
+271 NTGRSSDESATLEF
-285 FVDDTRIKRLTVGSL
+285 FIDDTRTKRVAVGSL

-305 RPLAFT
+305 RPIEFT
-311 TQFDSAGDVRLRAE
+311 TQFDKAGNVRLRAE
-325 LSKDA
+325 LVNNDGLA
-330 LLDDNV
+330 DDNV
-336 RHAVARI
+336 RYAVAQI
-343 RPGISV
+343 RPGIRV
-349 LLLEGDIES
+349 LLLEGDIEN

-367 YAKVALSPRG
+367 YAKVALSPQD
-377 SDEDGGVVVNE
+377 SDEEEGVIVNE
-388 IDPADFPLEK
+388 IDPADFALEK

-407 NNVLTVSPSMA
+407 NNVLTVSPSSA

-433 FAGNRVEASAYNESL
+433 FAGDRVEASDYNQSL
-448 GAAGEEILPAE
+448 GAAGEGILPAE
-459 LGEISSSE
+459 LGEVSSSE

-476 TKSDH
+476 AKSDH

-495 DAIRITKQIEA
+495 DAIRITKQFEA
-506 TPAENGEVLITSQS
+506 TPTENSEVLITSQS

-546 NNLPREPLYT
+546 NNLPREPLYA

-561 AVTMLTSD
+561 AVTMLTSN

-575 TVGNDASLPITNR
+575 TVGNDASLLLTKR
-588 EAGEFVALF
+588 EAGEFVDLLR
-597 KYPGGVM
+597 
-604 SPDTKEPEEIRV
+604 PDTKEPEEIRV
-616 IQNGDQMAAPVSL
+616 IQNGDQLAAPVSL
-629 TTHGIYE
+629 TKRGIYE
-636 IKAEGDKPGV
+636 IKAEEGKPGV
-646 VFAANV
+646 AIAANV
-652 NTSESNVRVV
+652 NASESNVRIV
-662 ESAVLSNTLDS
+662 ESAALSNTLDS
-673 IGVKVIRG
+673 TGVQVLNR
-681 EGSMSNAIEKERR
+681 EGSPSKAIKDARR
-694 GSELSQRLLLTALI
+694 GSELSQRLLLAALI
-708 IFILQSIL
+708 VFILQSIL

-723 INRED
+723 INRDD

>member
-12 IIGLLGV
+12 IIGLLGI
-19 AVPVIIHLLYRKHR
+19 AVPIIIHLLYRKHR

-65 RCLVLA
+65 RCLALA

-82 DSKSVIGEERIGMV
+82 DSNSAIGEKRIGMV

-107 GEQSRFESA
+107 GEFSRFSSA
-116 VTKAREIFKTAKEG
+116 VEKAREILKQTAKEG

-146 RTARYDPVQVE
+146 RSARYDPVQVKP
-157 AIFDAIDPAAE
+157 ILDALD
-168 EGAEGAGPNSL
+168 GAGAGPNSL

-191 VAELKTPGKE
+191 VAELKTPAKE

-217 PAARDSLENL
+217 PAALNSLENL

-235 IPAVTEGEN
+235 IPAVTEGED
-244 NLAIESLNYTSG
+244 NLAIESLNYTWG
-256 SLRKSGLARFTALVR
+256 SLRKSGEARFTALVR
-271 NTGRSSEEGAYVDF
+271 NTGRSSDESATLEF
-285 FVDDTRIKRLTVGSL
+285 SIDDTLTKRVAVGSL

-305 RPLAFT
+305 RPIEFT
-311 TQFDSAGDVRLRAE
+311 TQFDKAGNVRLRAE
-325 LSKDA
+325 LSPDA
-330 LLDDNV
+330 LPDDNV

-343 RPGISV
+343 RPGIRA
-349 LLLEGDIES
+349 LLLEGDIEN

-367 YAKVALSPRG
+367 YAKVALSPQD
-377 SDEDGGVVVNE
+377 SDEEEGVAVNE
-388 IDPADFPLEK
+388 IDPADFALEK

-433 FAGNRVEASAYNESL
+433 FAGDRVEASAYNQSL
-448 GAAGEEILPAE
+448 GAAGEGILPAE
-459 LGEISSSE
+459 LGEVSSSE
-467 TEEGWTMEA
+467 AEEGWTMEA
-476 TKSDH
+476 AKSDH

-506 TPAENGEVLITSQS
+506 TPTENSEVLITSQS

-546 NNLPREPLYT
+546 NNLPREPLYA

-575 TVGNDASLPITNR
+575 TVGNDASLPLTKR
-588 EAGEFVALF
+588 EAGEFVDLL
-597 KYPGGVM
+597 
-604 SPDTKEPEEIRV
+604 SPDTEEPEEIRV
-616 IQNGDQMAAPVSL
+616 IQNGDQLAAPVSL
-629 TTHGIYE
+629 TKRGIYE
-636 IKAEGDKPGV
+636 IKAEEGKPGV
-646 VFAANV
+646 AIAANV
-652 NTSESNVRVV
+652 NASESNVRVV
-662 ESAVLSNTLDS
+662 ESAALSNTLDS
-673 IGVKVIRG
+673 TGVQVLNR
-681 EGSMSNAIEKERR
+681 EGSPSKAIKDARR
-694 GSELSQRLLLTALI
+694 GSELSQRLLLAALI
-708 IFILQSIL
+708 VFILQSIL

-723 INRED
+723 INREG

>member
-12 IIGLLGV
+12 IIGLLGI
-19 AVPVIIHLLYRKHR
+19 AVPIIIHLLYRKHR

-65 RCLVLA
+65 RCLALA

-82 DSKSVIGEERIGMV
+82 DSNSAIGEKRIGMV

-107 GEQSRFESA
+107 GEFSRFKSA
-116 VTKAREIFKTAKEG
+116 VAKAEEILKQTAKEG

-146 RTARYDPVQVE
+146 RSARYDPVQVE
-157 AIFDAIDPAAE
+157 TILKALNS
-168 EGAEGAGPNSL
+168 AGPNSL

-191 VAELKTPGKE
+191 VAELKTPAKE

-217 PAARDSLENL
+217 PAALNSLENL

-235 IPAVTEGEN
+235 IPAVTEGED
-244 NLAIESLNYTSG
+244 NLAIESLNYTWG
-256 SLRKSGLARFTALVR
+256 SLRKSGEARFTALVR
-271 NTGRSSEEGAYVDF
+271 NTGRSSDESATLEF
-285 FVDDTRIKRLTVGSL
+285 FIDDTRTKRVAVGSL

-305 RPLAFT
+305 RPIEFT
-311 TQFDSAGDVRLRAE
+311 TQFDKAGNVRLRAE
-325 LSKDA
+325 LVNNDGLA
-330 LLDDNV
+330 DDNV
-336 RHAVARI
+336 RYAVAQI
-343 RPGISV
+343 RPGIRV
-349 LLLEGDIES
+349 LLLEGDIEN

-367 YAKVALSPRG
+367 YAKVALSPQD
-377 SDEDGGVVVNE
+377 SDEEEGVIVNE
-388 IDPADFPLEK
+388 IDPADFALEK

-407 NNVLTVSPSMA
+407 NNVLTVSPSSA

-433 FAGNRVEASAYNESL
+433 FAGDRVEASDYNQSL
-448 GAAGEEILPAE
+448 GAAGEGILPAE
-459 LGEISSSE
+459 LGEVSSSE

-476 TKSDH
+476 AKSDH

-495 DAIRITKQIEA
+495 DAIRITKQFEA
-506 TPAENGEVLITSQS
+506 TPTENSEVLITSQS

-546 NNLPREPLYT
+546 NNLPREPLYA

-561 AVTMLTSD
+561 AVTMLTSN

-575 TVGNDASLPITNR
+575 TVGNDASLLLTKR
-588 EAGEFVALF
+588 EAGEFVDLLR
-597 KYPGGVM
+597 
-604 SPDTKEPEEIRV
+604 PDTKEPEEIRV
-616 IQNGDQMAAPVSL
+616 IQNGDQLAAPVSL
-629 TTHGIYE
+629 TKRGIYE
-636 IKAEGDKPGV
+636 IKAEEGKPGV
-646 VFAANV
+646 AIAANV
-652 NTSESNVRVV
+652 NASESNVRIV
-662 ESAVLSNTLDS
+662 ESAALSNTLDS
-673 IGVKVIRG
+673 TGVQVLNR
-681 EGSMSNAIEKERR
+681 EGSPSKAIKDARR
-694 GSELSQRLLLTALI
+694 GSELSQRLLLAALI
-708 IFILQSIL
+708 VFILQSIL

-728 TKDLSTTLQMSQ
+728 IKDLSTPLQMSQ

>member
-12 IIGLLGV
+12 IIGLLGI
-19 AVPVIIHLLYRKHR
+19 AVPIIIHLLYRKHR

-51 SGQVKIEDLLILVL
+51 SGQVKIEDLLILAL
-65 RCLVLA
+65 RCLALA

-82 DSKSVIGEERIGMV
+82 DSNSAIGEKRIGMV

-107 GEQSRFESA
+107 GEFSRFKSA
-116 VTKAREIFKTAKEG
+116 VAKASEILEKTAKEG
-130 DPVSIVLMS
+130 DPVSIILMS

-146 RTARYDPVQVE
+146 RSARYDPVQVKT
-157 AIFDAIDPAAE
+157 ILDALD
-168 EGAEGAGPNSL
+168 GAGPNSL

-191 VAELKTPGKE
+191 VAELKTPAKE

-217 PAARDSLENL
+217 PAARNSLENL

-235 IPAVTEGEN
+235 IPAVTEGED
-244 NLAIESLNYTSG
+244 NLAIESLNYTWG
-256 SLRKSGLARFTALVR
+256 SLRKSGEARFTALVR
-271 NTGRSSEEGAYVDF
+271 NTGRSSEESATLEF
-285 FVDDTRIKRLTVGSL
+285 SIDDTLTKRVAVGSL

-305 RPLAFT
+305 RPIEFT
-311 TQFDSAGDVRLRAE
+311 TQFDKAGIVSLRAE
-325 LSKDA
+325 LSPDA
-330 LLDDNV
+330 LADDNV

-343 RPGISV
+343 RPGIRV
-349 LLLEGDIES
+349 LLLEGDIEN

-367 YAKVALSPRG
+367 YAKVALSPQD
-377 SDEDGGVVVNE
+377 SDEEEGVVVNE
-388 IDPADFPLEK
+388 IDPADFALEK

-407 NNVLTVSPSMA
+407 NNVLTVSPSTA

-433 FAGNRVEASAYNESL
+433 FAGDRVEASAYNQSL
-448 GAAGEEILPAE
+448 GAAGEGILPAE
-459 LGEISSSE
+459 LGEVSSSE
-467 TEEGWTMEA
+467 AEEGWTMEA
-476 TKSDH
+476 AKSDH

-506 TPAENGEVLITSQS
+506 TPTENSEVLITSQS

-546 NNLPREPLYT
+546 NNLPREPLYA

-575 TVGNDASLPITNR
+575 TVGNDASLPLTKR
-588 EAGEFVALF
+588 EAGEFVDLLR
-597 KYPGGVM
+597 PG
-604 SPDTKEPEEIRV
+604 TEEPEEIRV
-616 IQNGDQMAAPVSL
+616 IQNGDQLAAPVSL
-629 TTHGIYE
+629 TKHGIYE
-636 IKAEGDKPGV
+636 IKAEEGKPGV
-646 VFAANV
+646 AIAANV
-652 NTSESNVRVV
+652 NASESNVRVV
-662 ESAVLSNTLDS
+662 ESAALSNTLDS
-673 IGVKVIRG
+673 TGVQVFSR
-681 EGSMSNAIEKERR
+681 EGSLSKTITDARR
-694 GSELSQRLLLTALI
+694 GSELSQRLLLAALI
-708 IFILQSIL
+708 VFILQSIL